1 MDIAKAITYVGDD
14 EDWLSKLILGAIVA
28 NVPILNLAWL
38 GYLTDIM
45 SNVSDDIA
53 RPLPDWSDFGDKFL
67 KGLKLVGAAII
78 YTLPGLLLLGIPLVA
93 VIIAGIP
100 ADANLQEAIATTF
113 AGVGIVLGCCIAIY
127 FLVLAF
133 LFPAINLHFARRG
146 TFGSCFQI
154 KDIIQLVFNNFGE
167 YLIALLVSWGAAF
180 VISLA
185 VSILGIMLVLIPCV
199 GWILMILIGAVT
211 NVWIGT
217 IYAHLVGQV
226 GASYSMDI
234 VEA

>member
-1 MDIAKAITYVGDD
+1 MDIGKSIIYVGDD
-14 EDWLSKLILGAIVA
+14 EDWLSKLILGAIIA

-45 SNVSDDIA
+45 RNVSDDIA

-78 YTLPGLLLLGIPLVA
+78 YTLPGMLLLGIPLVA

-100 ADANLQEAIATTF
+100 ADADLQEVIAATF
-113 AGVGIVLGCCIAIY
+113 AGAGILLSCCIAIY
-127 FLVLAF
+127 FLVFAF
-133 LFPAINLHFARRG
+133 LFPAINLNFARRG

-154 KDIIQLVFNNFGE
+154 KDIMQLVFNNFGE
-167 YLIALLVSWGAAF
+167 YLIALLVSWVAALL
-180 VISLA
+180 VSMA
-185 VSILGIMLVLIPCV
+185 VSILGIMLVLVPCI
-199 GWILMILIGAVT
+199 GWILMIVIGGVT

-226 GASYSMDI
+226 GASYSVDF

>member
-1 MDIAKAITYVGDD
+1 MDIGKSITYVGDD

-45 SNVSDDIA
+45 RNVSDDIA

-100 ADANLQEAIATTF
+100 ADADLQEAIAATF

-127 FLVLAF
+127 FLVFAF
-133 LFPAINLHFARRG
+133 LFPAINLHFARRN

-154 KDIIQLVFNNFGE
+154 KDIMQLVFNNFGE
-167 YLIALLVSWGAAF
+167 YLVALLVSWGVMF
-180 VISLA
+180 IVSLA
-185 VSILGIMLVLIPCV
+185 VSILGIMLVLIPCI

-234 VEA
+234 VEV

>member
-1 MDIAKAITYVGDD
+1 MDIGKSIIYVGDD

-38 GYLTDIM
+38 GYLTEIM

-100 ADANLQEAIATTF
+100 ADADLQEAIAATF

-167 YLIALLVSWGAAF
+167 YLIALLVSWGAAL
-180 VISLA
+180 VVSLA

-226 GASYSMDI
+226 GASYYMDI

>member
-1 MDIAKAITYVGDD
+1 MDIGKSITYVGDD

-38 GYLTDIM
+38 GYLTEIM

-53 RPLPDWSDFGDKFL
+53 RPLPDWSEFGDKFL

-100 ADANLQEAIATTF
+100 DNADLQEVLATTF

-133 LFPAINLHFARRG
+133 LFPAINLHFARRN

-154 KDIIQLVFNNFGE
+154 KDIFQLVFNNFGE
-167 YLIALLVSWGAAF
+167 YLIALLYRRSIIF
-180 VISLA
+180 IS
-185 VSILGIMLVLIPCV
+185 
-199 GWILMILIGAVT
+199 
-211 NVWIGT
+211 
-217 IYAHLVGQV
+217 
-226 GASYSMDI
+226 
-234 VEA
+234 